1 MANKYIIGVVALLSL
16 ILIQGLFIISRD
28 SPTYDEPNHIASG
41 YSYLVTGDFKMS
53 LAQPPVANML
63 VAVPLLIMKPALP
76 IQNESWKQAD
86 DWTFAREFL
95 FHSGNDADSIVFWAR
110 FPVLL
115 LSIVLGAFVFIWS
128 RELFGIRAAYF
139 SLALYT
145 FCPNLLAHGRLAT
158 TDMPFAC
165 FAFISSFY
173 FWKLLE
179 KSTVRN
185 TLASGIF
192 LGLAL
197 STKYSSI
204 LLIVSFLLMAIVWGW
219 RREGKSSG
227 QRASKAETNRIEPE
241 TGRIEPETNRVEDG
255 TAASIKGSS
264 ARPSWKALF
273 RRGEFRSTVCRSVVV
288 ILIGGVIAL
297 LSSGLTMKP
306 VLSYPAVQN
315 KIAQYGEKQVFMIQN
330 ERMQQIA
337 YKLASSVPVPRY
349 FVGLLFN
356 HFHFKRGH
364 LAYLAGKWKLKGW
377 WYYFPIAFLLK
388 VPVPLLILLCIWL
401 YSRFR
406 SPSRFSSAELI
417 LVCIPVVS
425 ILWSMALVRL
435 NIGFRHILF
444 ILPFF
449 HVLLGK
455 LVLPPLQA
463 VPVPENE
470 SESGQQRAVGA
481 TAHTVVEAGACTIAR
496 FGGSTPNVSTPD
508 VELKAEPDT
517 RAGAGVSSVPSG
529 LFRAR
534 MLFLLP
540 LLVWYCFESI
550 LIFPHDLAY
559 FNELAGGP
567 KGGVNWLVDSNL
579 DWGQDLKRLK
589 SYVDRHRIESLK
601 LLYFGMA
608 DPAYYGIKSKPLT
621 LADFRNLEASG
632 SGQEYH
638 NEKWALSVT
647 DYAVLLRTAPW
658 LKKIQGLEDARI
670 GYSIFVFD
678 PPRLKSV
685 LFPEMLLEARLGEAG
700 QQK

>member
-1 MANKYIIGVVALLSL
+1 VRTKRLANKYIVGVVALLSL
-16 ILIQGLFIISRD
+16 ILVQGLLIISRD

-41 YSYLVTGDFKMS
+41 YSYLMTGDFKMS
-53 LAQPPVANML
+53 LAQPPVGNML
-63 VAVPLLIMKPALP
+63 VAVPLLIMRPALP

-139 SLALYT
+139 SLGLYT

-179 KSTVRN
+179 RSTVRN

-227 QRASKAETNRIEPE
+227 QRASKAET
-241 TGRIEPETNRVEDG
+241 GRIEPETNRIEDG

-264 ARPSWKALF
+264 ARPSWKTLF

-315 KIAQYGEKQVFMIQN
+315 KIGQYGEKQVFMIQN

-455 LVLPPLQA
+455 LVLPSLQA
-463 VPVPENE
+463 IPVPENE

-481 TAHTVVEAGACTIAR
+481 TAHTSVEAGACTIAPS
-496 FGGSTPNVSTPD
+496 GSTPN
-508 VELKAEPDT
+508 VELKAEPGT
-517 RAGAGVSSVPSG
+517 RAGAGVSSALSG

-534 MLFLLP
+534 MLFLLL

-601 LLYFGMA
+601 LFYFGMA

-678 PPRLKSV
+678 PSRLKSV

>member
-1 MANKYIIGVVALLSL
+1 VRTKRLANKHIVGVLALLSF
-16 ILIQGLFIISRD
+16 ILVQGLFLISRD

-41 YSYLVTGDFKMS
+41 YSYLMTGDLKMS
-53 LAQPPVANML
+53 LAQPPLTNML
-63 VAVPLLIMKPALP
+63 VAAPLLVMKPALP

-95 FHSGNDADSIVFWAR
+95 FHSGNDANSIVFWAR
-110 FPVLL
+110 VPVLL
-115 LSIVLGAFVFIWS
+115 LSIVLGAFVFLWS
-128 RELFGIRAAYF
+128 RELFGIHAAYF
-139 SLALYT
+139 SLALYA

-158 TDMPFAC
+158 TDMPLAC

-179 KSTVRN
+179 NPTVKN
-185 TLASGIF
+185 TVASGIF

-197 STKYSSI
+197 SSKYSSI
-204 LLIVSFLLMAIVWGW
+204 LFVVSFLLVAIVWGW
-219 RREGKSSG
+219 RLEGKSSG
-227 QRASKAETNRIEPE
+227 RQAGEGETKKIE
-241 TGRIEPETNRVEDG
+241 GG
-255 TAASIKGSS
+255 AAAAIRGLS
-264 ARPSWKALF
+264 ALQSWKAHIH
-273 RRGEFRSTVCRSVVV
+273 RGSFRSIVGRSVAVV
-288 ILIGGVIAL
+288 LIGSVIAL

-306 VLSYPAVQN
+306 VLSYTAVQG
-315 KIAQYGEKQVFMIQN
+315 KIAQFGERQVFMFQN
-330 ERMQQIA
+330 ERMRQIA
-337 YKLASSVPVPRY
+337 YKLASTVPLPRY

-364 LAYLAGKWKLKGW
+364 FAYLAGKWKLGGW

-388 VPVPLLILLCIWL
+388 VPVPLLILLCVWFYARL
-401 YSRFR
+401 R

-417 LVCIPVVS
+417 LVCIPVVWL
-425 ILWSMALVRL
+425 LWSIALVRL
-435 NIGFRHILF
+435 KIVLRHILF
-444 ILPFF
+444 VLPFF

-455 LVLPPLQA
+455 LVSPPLEA
-463 VPVPENE
+463 IPVPENG
-470 SESGQQRAVGA
+470 SESGAQPAAEA
-481 TAHTVVEAGACTIAR
+481 TTHTSVEADTYTIAR
-496 FGGSTPNVSTPD
+496 SSSMPN
-508 VELKAEPDT
+508 VELKTQSGT
-517 RAGAGVSSVPSG
+517 RAGASVSSALSG
-529 LFRAR
+529 LFRIR
-534 MLFLLP
+534 TLFPLL

-589 SYVDRHRIESLK
+589 SYVDKHRIESLK
-601 LLYFGMA
+601 LFYFGMA

-621 LADFRNLEASG
+621 LEDFRNLEASD
-632 SGQEYH
+632 SGEAYQ

-678 PPRLKSV
+678 PSRLKSV
-685 LFPEMLLEARLGEAG
+685 LFPEMVLEARLGQAG
-700 QQK
+700 Q

>member
-1 MANKYIIGVVALLSL
+1 VRTKRLANKYIVGVVALLSL
-16 ILIQGLFIISRD
+16 ILVQGLLIISRD

-41 YSYLVTGDFKMS
+41 YSYLMTGDLKMS

-179 KSTVRN
+179 RSTVRN

-227 QRASKAETNRIEPE
+227 QRASKAETNRIE
-241 TGRIEPETNRVEDG
+241 DG

-264 ARPSWKALF
+264 ARPSWKTLF
-273 RRGEFRSTVCRSVVV
+273 CRGEFRSTVCRSVVV

-425 ILWSMALVRL
+425 ILWTMALVRL

-463 VPVPENE
+463 IPVPENE
-470 SESGQQRAVGA
+470 SESGPQ
-481 TAHTVVEAGACTIAR
+481 
-496 FGGSTPNVSTPD
+496 
-508 VELKAEPDT
+508 
-517 RAGAGVSSVPSG
+517 RAGAAVSSVPSG

-534 MLFLLP
+534 MLFLLL

-678 PPRLKSV
+678 PSRLKSV